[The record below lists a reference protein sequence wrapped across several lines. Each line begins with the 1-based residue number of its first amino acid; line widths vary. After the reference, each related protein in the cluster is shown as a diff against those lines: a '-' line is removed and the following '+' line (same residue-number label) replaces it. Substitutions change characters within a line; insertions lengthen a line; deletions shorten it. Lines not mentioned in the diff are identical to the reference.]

1 MKKKEFAFIIVAGLM
16 WGSSCLFIHAL
27 SPLGFSAGQ
36 MVSARG
42 VVSFV
47 AMALYALLFNRKSFR
62 IKLSDLPLFC
72 GMGVLLFA
80 TAYFYYLGVQRTSPS
95 TAAVLMYMAPVYVL
109 IFSVIFFHERFT
121 PAKGISIFVM
131 LVGCALV
138 SGVIG
143 GLAFDLVGMLFSFL
157 SGVAYAA
164 YSLLAKLLAQ
174 KKTSTVSL
182 SIYSYLSMAIVSLF
196 FAKPVEMAG
205 LIAKEPAKSIPLLVG
220 IGLVTFV
227 IPYFLYT
234 VSFRRLPAGTVSAL
248 AVVEPLAAT
257 LYSIFF
263 LGERLTVASGIG
275 VFLILGAIVALGI
288 FTGREPTSTE
298 N

>member
-138 SGVIG
+138 SGVVG

-164 YSLLAKLLAQ
+164 YSLLAKFLAQ

-196 FAKPVEMAG
+196 FAKPVEMAD

>member
-27 SPLGFSAGQ
+27 SPLGFSVGQ

-62 IKLSDLPLFC
+62 IKLLDLPLFC

-109 IFSVIFFHERFT
+109 IFSVIFFHEHFT

-138 SGVIG
+138 SGVVG
-143 GLAFDLVGMLFSFL
+143 GLAFDFVGMLFSFL
-157 SGVAYAA
+157 SGVCYAA
-164 YSLLAKLLAQ
+164 YSLFAKLAAKQ
-174 KKTSTVSL
+174 EKDTVSL
-182 SIYSYLSMAIVSLF
+182 SIYSYFAMAIVSLF

-205 LIAKEPAKSIPLLVG
+205 FIAKEPAKSIPLLVG

-248 AVVEPLAAT
+248 AVLEPLAAT
-257 LYSIFF
+257 LYSVFF

>member
-80 TAYFYYLGVQRTSPS
+80 TAYFYYLGMQRTSPS

-138 SGVIG
+138 SGVVG

-196 FAKPVEMAG
+196 FAKPAQMAG

>member
-47 AMALYALLFNRKSFR
+47 AMALYALLFNRESFR

-138 SGVIG
+138 SGVVG

-263 LGERLTVASGIG
+263 LGERLTAASGIG

-288 FTGREPTSTE
+288 FTGREPVSTE

>member
-1 MKKKEFAFIIVAGLM
+1 MRKKEFVFIIVAGLM

-27 SPLGFSAGQ
+27 SPLGFTAGQ

-42 VVSFV
+42 VVSFF
-47 AMALYALLFNRKSFR
+47 AIALYALLFSKKSFR

-80 TAYFYYLGVQRTSPS
+80 TAYFYYLGVERTSPS

-121 PAKGISIFVM
+121 PAKGVSIFVM

-138 SGVIG
+138 SGIVG
-143 GLAFDLVGMLFSFL
+143 GLTFDLVGMLFSFL
-157 SGVAYAA
+157 SGVCYAA
-164 YSLLAKLLAQ
+164 YSLLAKLAA
-174 KKTSTVSL
+174 KKEKSTVSL
-182 SIYSYLSMAIVSLF
+182 SIYSYFAMAIVSLF
-196 FAKPVEMAG
+196 FAKPAQMAG
-205 LIAKEPAKSIPLLVG
+205 LITNEPAKSIPLLIG

-234 VSFRRLPAGTVSAL
+234 VSFRALPAGTVSAL

-257 LYSIFF
+257 IYSI
-263 LGERLTVASGIG
+263 LLLRERLTIYSGIG
-275 VFLILGAIVALGI
+275 IFLILGAIVALGI
-288 FTGREPTSTE
+288 FTGREPATTE
-298 N
+298 T

>member
-1 MKKKEFAFIIVAGLM
+1 MKKKEFVFIIVAGLM

-62 IKLSDLPLFC
+62 IKLSDLPLFSV
-72 GMGVLLFA
+72 MGVLLFA

-109 IFSVIFFHERFT
+109 IFSVIFFHETFT

-138 SGVIG
+138 SGVVG
-143 GLAFDLVGMLFSFL
+143 GLTFDLVGMLFSFL
-157 SGVAYAA
+157 SGVCYAA
-164 YSLLAKLLAQ
+164 YSLLAKLAAKQ
-174 KKTSTVSL
+174 EKNTVSL

-196 FAKPVEMAG
+196 FAKPIEMAG
-205 LIAKEPAKSIPLLVG
+205 LIANDPAKSIPLLCG

-227 IPYFLYT
+227 APYFLYT
-234 VSFRRLPAGTVSAL
+234 ISFKALPAGTVSAL

-257 LYSIFF
+257 IYSILL
-263 LGERLTVASGIG
+263 LGERLTIYSGIG
-275 VFLILGAIVALGI
+275 IFLILGAIVALGI
-288 FTGREPTSTE
+288 FTGKEQSFTE

>member
-164 YSLLAKLLAQ
+164 YSLLAKFLAQ